1 MLSGLP
7 KKSKNCNKVDK
18 NAKACYSTIMFEK
31 HLPPKKPNYPLRQA
45 LAGTVLGGLLLGTN
59 ALGVMNDKEP
69 QVSAQEKE
77 RIEEIK
83 ETVNTLPRDE
93 HLINVVAEQGDSPW
107 SIVDRVA
114 KATGFDGDLRPEV
127 DRVALEPQ
135 VQDRLQPGEIVQV
148 DLDNLQK

>member
-1 MLSGLP
+1 
-7 KKSKNCNKVDK
+7 
-18 NAKACYSTIMFEK
+18 MFEK
-31 HLPPKKPNYPLRQA
+31 HLPPEKPNYPLRRA
-45 LAGTVLGGLLLGTN
+45 LAGTVLGGLLLG

-69 QVSAQEKE
+69 QASAQEKE

-93 HLINVVAEQGDSPW
+93 HLISIVVKPGDSPW

-114 KATGFDGDLRPEV
+114 EATGFDGDLRPEV